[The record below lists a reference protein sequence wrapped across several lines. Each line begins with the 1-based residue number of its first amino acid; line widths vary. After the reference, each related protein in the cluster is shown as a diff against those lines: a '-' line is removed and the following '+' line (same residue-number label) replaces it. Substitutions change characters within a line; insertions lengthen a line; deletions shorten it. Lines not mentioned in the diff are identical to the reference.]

1 MRPSPF
7 KPPGKT
13 VAREQVPPYREI
25 LFNPETRKFHWEDAW
40 PTVEPAVMDDGT
52 YKMTVMFTSLS
63 PEEISDNIDDD
74 TMAKCLA
81 LAINPAR

>member
-1 MRPSPF
+1 MRPNYF

-40 PTVEPAVMDDGT
+40 LTADPAVMDAGT
-52 YKMTVMFTSLS
+52 SQITVRFTSLS
-63 PEEISDNIDDD
+63 PEEIADHIDDD

-81 LAINPAR
+81 MAINPAR